1 MVRTGKRHSIDAG
14 KIKSPIVEP
23 NEEVQL
29 EFEEAAHLGS
39 ATRHHMIDK
48 LREYHSSSPTLSG
61 GDIDAA
67 WEDADV
73 GEESVGGENPTP
85 DQDIVEELGKAVGLT
100 YQDDEPLRASEKI
113 KNRDQSR
120 WELDP
125 ASSEGYEGRMKRE
138 GEYEEK

>member
-1 MVRTGKRHSIDAG
+1 MARTRKGYSIDAG
-14 KIKSPIVEP
+14 KIKSPVVES
-23 NEEVQL
+23 NEEVQR

-39 ATRHHMIDK
+39 ATRQQMIDK
-48 LREYHSSSPTLSG
+48 LREHHSSSPRLSG

-100 YQDDEPLRASEKI
+100 YQDDEPLRPSEKV